1 MRLNMSD
8 SFIDGLIGA
17 PFDSAASVAGSLD
30 GPIFVGSVG
39 TARRPGEYTIPP
51 PSVSSPAD
59 LCVRPGGDSLLF
71 VDSANSLIRA
81 LQVRTTLPADASAAV
96 LLAHPE
102 AQSDSSADRS
112 QSAVPPWAIPLLGAL
127 LLSALVVPLA
137 MFLHRRATPRSMVIV
152 PESTGLGDLVPID
165 GEASQCAAACAPE
178 MPCAAELT
186 LVEAFEPLAT
196 PRKHA
201 WGTPPRDVASPE
213 DGIRIG
219 PSPPASALRHENASV
234 AASESKLG
242 HVCRDDGA
250 RMDLADEIDATAA
263 AAAASSTELMI
274 DALVAAATA
283 SIEHTGLGA
292 DFVEKCAPTHVRTH
306 GNEELRGT
314 PAGA

>member
-1 MRLNMSD
+1 
-8 SFIDGLIGA
+8 
-17 PFDSAASVAGSLD
+17 
-30 GPIFVGSVG
+30 
-39 TARRPGEYTIPP
+39 
-51 PSVSSPAD
+51 
-59 LCVRPGGDSLLF
+59 
-71 VDSANSLIRA
+71 
-81 LQVRTTLPADASAAV
+81 
-96 LLAHPE
+96 
-102 AQSDSSADRS
+102 
-112 QSAVPPWAIPLLGAL
+112 
-127 LLSALVVPLA
+127 

-283 SIEHTGLGA
+283 SIEHTGLSA